1 MSLAVRTPFA
11 ARPPRLPL
19 WQRVLFVDFN
29 GVLNHDPFWSSIL
42 TAKAHK
48 MRVPVQSFVRRVFS
62 DEAFVRDWMRGV
74 HSAEDAISRF
84 DAPAMPEAK
93 EGFML
98 KRLIQD
104 CVAMS
109 LDGEIVQ
116 VLQKIRQHSIVV
128 LATDNM
134 DCFVNAIDEN
144 REIRNSFDY
153 VLCSCEIGVLK
164 EEPEHFFAPWLK
176 RHGLSF
182 RDAVLVDDS
191 AQNCR
196 AFEEAGGSAIR
207 FAQRDSAL
215 VSLARRFG
223 SP

>member
-1 MSLAVRTPFA
+1 MSLAVITPFA
-11 ARPPRLPL
+11 ARPPGSPL

-42 TAKAHK
+42 TAKAHE

-74 HSAEDAISRF
+74 HSAEDAIRRF
-84 DAPAMPEAK
+84 DAPTLPKAK
-93 EGFML
+93 ECFML

-104 CVAMS
+104 CISMR
-109 LDGEIVQ
+109 LDGEIVR
-116 VLQKIRQHSIVV
+116 VLQRIRQHSLVV

-144 REIRNSFDY
+144 REIRNSFDD
-153 VLCSCEIGVLK
+153 VLCSCEVGALK

-176 RHGLSF
+176 RHRRSF
-182 RDAVLVDDS
+182 RDAILVDDS
-191 AQNCR
+191 AQNCQ
-196 AFEEAGGSAIR
+196 AFEEAGGSAIH
-207 FAQRDSAL
+207 FTQTDSAL
-215 VSLARRFG
+215 VSLARRFDL
-223 SP
+223 